1 MKQMNILYYNNSNIE
16 VLTSKIIIT
25 IVAKIKKFIKLPREK
40 KLTEKKIRTKS
51 KIIIIINN
59 NNNIMIALIMK
70 KQN

>member
-1 MKQMNILYYNNSNIE
+1 MGILYHNNNKIE

-25 IVAKIKKFIKLPREK
+25 IMAKKVKIIKSPREK
-40 KLTEKKIRTKS
+40 KLTEKQIRTKS